1 MRADWVPGDVM
12 EPIPETSALFDEFGM
27 FYDEDLLAE
36 LKRSAEAVRELVPD
50 LVGVS
55 LASIADGAAFTLVA
69 SDSDVAVLDAIQYIA
84 GGPCAEAPQAEQVLE
99 YDADEPV
106 DEKNWQRFASATAAK
121 AVATTLTLPVL
132 GEGEVIGSV
141 NLYAASSRAFAGLH
155 KDIARIFGAWA
166 PGAITNADLS
176 FHTRQSAE
184 QAPGLLRATMH
195 VEMAVGV
202 LMEAESVD
210 ADMARTLL
218 DEAAQRAGVPSA
230 EVAEALL
237 LAFQSPK
244 EN

>member
-1 MRADWVPGDVM
+1 MRGDWVPRDVM

-27 FYDEDLLAE
+27 FYDEDLLVE

-50 LVGVS
+50 LVGIS

-176 FHTRQSAE
+176 FNTRQTAE

-218 DEAAQRAGVPSA
+218 DGAAQRAGVPSA

-237 LAFQSPK
+237 QAFQSPK